1 MTNLKVVTRAAATEL
16 YSIQQLQRETNSM
29 TYAHLLSNS
38 LWTSIFSDK
47 V

>member
-38 LWTSIFSDK
+38 L
-47 V
+47 